1 MNHATV
7 KSLCVYLQVSQYVLC
22 HPGQSYQVAEILAK
36 KLKRGQGKK
45 RWLEEFVAEFY
56 QK

>member
-22 HPGQSYQVAEILAK
+22 HPGQSYQVAKILAK
-36 KLKRGQGKK
+36 KLKRGLGKK

-56 QK
+56 